1 MTAKKLLLVATVDY
15 HFKAFHLPFMRQL
28 YEQGWEIHIAAKGD
42 LTLPFVSKQHR
53 LPIERHPLKKPIY
66 MRTSS

>member
-1 MTAKKLLLVATVDY
+1 
-15 HFKAFHLPFMRQL
+15 MRQL